1 MLSLGILAARHLSNT
16 MRSRG
21 FMSGS
26 APPNFA
32 AMLISLLSLEKILP
46 RLASIA
52 PLKCL
57 TLAHLLCP
65 AIKSLSLLI
74 LSDSHGYHLQ
84 PEQAWEAP
92 GNSVATPETTIDRP
106 DDL

>member
-1 MLSLGILAARHLSNT
+1 MLAPRQRKST
-16 MRSRG
+16 MRRRG
-21 FMSGS
+21 FMLGS
-26 APPNFA
+26 PPPNLA
-32 AMLISLLSLEKILP
+32 ATKISLLSLEKILP